1 MLKVT
6 MHWYW
11 FQVLTMRSELFI
23 AALDRV
29 GGQQVVPV
37 VVQPGKCRIDLRIRG
52 IAGSHRL
59 GAGLIDDAGR
69 GPLLVLRVFYSPKQ
83 KSGCGFSP
91 GCRVTLT

>member
-11 FQVLTMRSELFI
+11 FQGIDHAVELFI

-37 VVQPGKCRIDLRIRG
+37 VVQPGKCRIDLRIPV
-52 IAGSHRL
+52 A
-59 GAGLIDDAGR
+59 
-69 GPLLVLRVFYSPKQ
+69 
-83 KSGCGFSP
+83 
-91 GCRVTLT
+91 